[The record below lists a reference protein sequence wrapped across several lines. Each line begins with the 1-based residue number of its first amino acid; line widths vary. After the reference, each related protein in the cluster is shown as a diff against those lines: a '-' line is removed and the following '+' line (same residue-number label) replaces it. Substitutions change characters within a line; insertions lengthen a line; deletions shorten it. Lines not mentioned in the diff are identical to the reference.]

1 MFLKPSTVQHQME
14 TEMIKNVFTPF
25 CDLIIS
31 CKPLRFHAEI
41 IIISPRHTH
50 KNRGKKATFRVC
62 YLTFVILYIWLYTR
76 IVRETTSINYEN
88 NIDLHPDNGH
98 RTYSEGA
105 GGKYFY

>member
-50 KNRGKKATFRVC
+50 KNRGKKSYVQGMLPHLRDPLHLIV
-62 YLTFVILYIWLYTR
+62 YTHCKK
-76 IVRETTSINYEN
+76 NYFN
-88 NIDLHPDNGH
+88 
-98 RTYSEGA
+98 
-105 GGKYFY
+105 

>member
-1 MFLKPSTVQHQME
+1 MVKHQME

-50 KNRGKKATFRVC
+50 KNREKSYFQGMLSHLCDPFHLIV
-62 YLTFVILYIWLYTR
+62 YTHCKR
-76 IVRETTSINYEN
+76 NYFN
-88 NIDLHPDNGH
+88 
-98 RTYSEGA
+98 
-105 GGKYFY
+105 